1 MSGII
6 EGSSTK
12 GKDIFFGMEKN
23 LSWCCVRR
31 SCPGATWM

>member
-23 LSWCCVRR
+23 LS
-31 SCPGATWM
+31 